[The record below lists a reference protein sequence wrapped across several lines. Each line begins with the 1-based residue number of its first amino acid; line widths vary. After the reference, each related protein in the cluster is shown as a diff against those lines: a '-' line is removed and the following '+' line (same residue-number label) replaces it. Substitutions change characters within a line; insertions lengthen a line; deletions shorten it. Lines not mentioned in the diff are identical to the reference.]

1 MQLFLYYFFQ
11 RLSSFNEDA
20 ETAIKSLQAHV
31 LKGRAI
37 KLEHAIK
44 PSKGG
49 DAASKRG
56 DSNDKETIDR
66 LKEQHKKIAS
76 KKEIQSRKSILIIF
90 KQYFLHVWA
99 ACVLILLIL

>member
-1 MQLFLYYFFQ
+1 
-11 RLSSFNEDA
+11 
-20 ETAIKSLQAHV
+20 

-44 PSKGG
+44 PSKGA

-56 DSNDKETIDR
+56 CSTDKETIDR

-76 KKEIQSRKSILIIF
+76 KKEIHSGKSIDSFLNSI
-90 KQYFLHVWA
+90 LHVY
-99 ACVLILLIL
+99 VFFILNN